1 MGKPKEGASMKD
13 QASAAPTNAAIIRM
27 LESIRDDLRELK
39 KRQAELTRSLEA
51 RERAARG

>member
-1 MGKPKEGASMKD
+1 MKD

-39 KRQAELTRSLEA
+39 ERQAELTRSLEA